1 MPKTQRQNPTAILL
15 GRPCGHE
22 NWGHRERVN
31 KGSSDVTFDLLRLA
45 SGIKRFASSPDI
57 KKPPKG
63 GFFMSGAG
71 EENRTLVCSLGS
83 CRSTIELHPPFE
95 TAI

>member
-45 SGIKRFASSPDI
+45 SGIKRFASREPLKNSLRAQSFRLVR
-57 KKPPKG
+57 KE
-63 GFFMSGAG
+63 FF
-71 EENRTLVCSLGS
+71 RDSLAQ
-83 CRSTIELHPPFE
+83 T
-95 TAI
+95 